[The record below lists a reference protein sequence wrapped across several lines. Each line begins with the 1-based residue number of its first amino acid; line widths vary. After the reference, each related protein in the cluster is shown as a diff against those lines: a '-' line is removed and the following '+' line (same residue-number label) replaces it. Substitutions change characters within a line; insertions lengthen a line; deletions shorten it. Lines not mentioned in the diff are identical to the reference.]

1 MVKSLS
7 ICIPTYNRAGVLV
20 ELLESIVRDTPP
32 GLRERLEICISD
44 NASGDDTG
52 DRVEAFAKAS
62 PVSVVYRRNATNLG
76 ADQNYLNAVALASG
90 EYCWL
95 MGSDDGIAPG
105 LVEGVFARLGE
116 CRDVM
121 LMDRVVC
128 NHLMEPHHRE
138 HWLPAQTEERY
149 FDFRTGP
156 DGAAYLDMA
165 SGLGALFSFL
175 SSIVVRRDSW
185 NAVAFDRRYLG
196 TAYSHAF
203 ILISVLLRSGIY
215 YAPSLAV
222 LNRSGND
229 SFLDQGAVNRVL
241 LDYRGYLM
249 LADDLLPAGDALRGH
264 FLAVLARERPLLQYG
279 VFLSAHSSPEQWAVA
294 RAYLQALGASPAGLR
309 LLRVSSPVLGPA
321 YDRFMALYRR
331 LRYGRPG

>member
-1 MVKSLS
+1 MTKTLS
-7 ICIPTYNRAGVLV
+7 ICIPTYNRAGVLIA
-20 ELLESIVRDTPP
+20 LLESIVGDAPPALRD
-32 GLRERLEICISD
+32 RLEICISD
-44 NASGDDTG
+44 NASTDDT
-52 DRVEAFAKAS
+52 DVRVEEFSANS
-62 PVSVVYRRNATNLG
+62 PVQVVYRRNPANLG

-90 EYCWL
+90 EFCWL

-105 LVEGVFARLGE
+105 LVAGVFERLGK

-128 NHLMEPHHRE
+128 NHQMQPHHRE
-138 HWLPAQTEERY
+138 RWLPVQTEDRY
-149 FDFRTGP
+149 FDFRSGN
-156 DGAAYLDMA
+156 DGAAYLEM
-165 SGLGALFSFL
+165 SNGLGALFSFL

-185 NAVAFDRRYLG
+185 NAVAFDKRYLG

-203 ILISVLLRSGIY
+203 VLIAVMLRSGIY
-215 YAPSLAV
+215 YASSLSV

-249 LADDLLPAGDALRGH
+249 LADDLLPAGHTLRSR

-279 VFLSAHSSPEQWAVA
+279 IFLSAHASDEQWSVA
-294 RAYLQALGASPAGLR
+294 RGYLQALGAAPAWLTFLR
-309 LLRVSSPVLGPA
+309 FASPVLGPV

>member
-1 MVKSLS
+1 MAKSLS

-20 ELLESIVRDTPP
+20 ELLESIVRDTPTE
-32 GLRERLEICISD
+32 LRERLEICISD
-44 NASGDDTG
+44 NASGDDTEA
-52 DRVEAFAKAS
+52 RVEAFAEAS
-62 PVSVVYRRNATNLG
+62 PMSVVYRRNSANLG

-90 EYCWL
+90 DYCWL

-105 LVEGVFARLGE
+105 LVDGIFTRLGE

-138 HWLPAQTEERY
+138 RWLPAQPEERY
-149 FDFRTGP
+149 FDFRSGP

-165 SGLGALFSFL
+165 GGLGAIFSFL
-175 SSIVVRRDSW
+175 SSIVVRREKW

-249 LADDLLPAGDALRGH
+249 LADDLLPAGHALRSR

-279 VFLSAHSSPEQWAVA
+279 VFLSAHASPAQWALA
-294 RAYLQALGASPAGLR
+294 CDHLQALGASPAWLR
-309 LLRVSSPVLGPA
+309 LLRVVSPVVGPV
-321 YDRFMALYRR
+321 YDRFMAMYRR

>member
-1 MVKSLS
+1 MAKTLS

-20 ELLESIVRDTPP
+20 ALLESIVADTPTE
-32 GLRERLEICISD
+32 LRDHLEVCISD
-44 NASGDDTG
+44 NASTDDTEA
-52 DRVEAFAKAS
+52 RITAFASSS
-62 PVSVVYRRNATNLG
+62 PVKVVYRRNPANLG

-95 MGSDDGIAPG
+95 MGSDDGMAPG
-105 LVEGVFARLGE
+105 LVAGVFARLDE

-128 NHLMEPHHRE
+128 NHQMQPHHRE
-138 HWLPAQTEERY
+138 RWLPAQTEDRF
-149 FDFRTGP
+149 FDFRSGN

-203 ILISVLLRSGIY
+203 VLIAVMLRSGIY
-215 YAPSLAV
+215 YAPSLSV

-249 LADDLLPAGDALRGH
+249 LADDLLPAGHPLRPR

-279 VFLSAHSSPEQWAVA
+279 IFLSAHASAEQWSVA
-294 RAYLQALGASPAGLR
+294 RGYLQVLGAAPAWLAF
-309 LLRVSSPVLGPA
+309 LRVASPVLGPV

-331 LRYGRPG
+331 LRYGRPA